1 MERISTAQKEAEFY
15 EKYKQTLAMF
25 SEHHTRV
32 VNDTSDFYS
41 NFKDRGEVAK
51 RQLRLALNECPI
63 ELLADVVVQTLTSA
77 ECYDMDF
84 PKGGQFD
91 FCCVEPNGQICFE
104 GFDDDAEFDYE
115 LLALSLAQ
123 QPDEYFKDPL
133 DGWYNLRNDLLTVL
147 PEAQEVLEQKIRL
160 KKSAARAG
168 FRR

>member
-25 SEHHTRV
+25 SEHHEKV
-32 VNDTSDFYS
+32 VKQTNEFYS
-41 NFKDRGEVAK
+41 KFKDRDYVEK
-51 RQLRLALNECPI
+51 KQFRLALDECPI
-63 ELLADVVVQTLTSA
+63 ELLADIVTQTLTSA
-77 ECYDMDF
+77 EYYNPDY

-104 GFDDDAEFDYE
+104 GFNEEAEFDYE

-123 QPDEYFKDPL
+123 QPAEYFQNPL

-147 PEAQEVLEQKIRL
+147 PEAQDVLEQKIRL
-160 KKSAARAG
+160 KKSSAKAG